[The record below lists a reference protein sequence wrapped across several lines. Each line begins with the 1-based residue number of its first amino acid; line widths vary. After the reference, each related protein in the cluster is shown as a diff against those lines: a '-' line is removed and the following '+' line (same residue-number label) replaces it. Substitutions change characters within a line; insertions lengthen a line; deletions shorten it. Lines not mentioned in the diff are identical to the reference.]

1 MFSFKAKKVKKKK
14 NKLDFLFITGIKRF
28 LMCINIIKYLV
39 LIKKK
44 RKKKN
49 LNFNFFLPLYNYI
62 INNKNTHVDKIKYK
76 IYRHKLINLKN

>member
-14 NKLDFLFITGIKRF
+14 NKLDFLFITGIKRV

-44 RKKKN
+44 RKKKK
-49 LNFNFFLPLYNYI
+49 FKF
-62 INNKNTHVDKIKYK
+62 
-76 IYRHKLINLKN
+76 